1 VVLQTYSPDHFSI
14 QASKK
19 QDFRA
24 FFKSEIPFRRALG
37 YPPFSRL
44 AQLKISGRDPEKTA
58 DTAEHLGEK
67 GKRLIKESA
76 RFAGSIEL
84 LGPIEAPLAR
94 IAQRHRWQILLKSRD
109 SEVLHR
115 FLIRLALTEPGAA
128 IARGVRVTVDIDPFF
143 ML

>member
-1 VVLQTYSPDHFSI
+1 
-14 QASKK
+14 
-19 QDFRA
+19 
-24 FFKSEIPFRRALG
+24 
-37 YPPFSRL
+37 
-44 AQLKISGRDPEKTA
+44 LKISGRDPEKTA

-76 RFAGSIEL
+76 RFAGSIEF

-109 SEVLHR
+109 SELLHR
-115 FLIRLALTEPGAA
+115 FLIRLALTDTGAA